1 MKWPK
6 PHFQEFPHCN
16 PHWKQPWCGV
26 TGWTNF
32 SAIFLFLLSFLHDLA
47 TIGTVPG
54 VSDNFLIFWTALL
67 VHVSCAELYSEPLRF
82 GSFESLISGSK
93 MKWRWGLLQCGPGLQ
108 RWESKLATQDCLVTR
123 EYLLWIWTWL
133 ILQYYYPLILLCLIH
148 SNLTAESGCSISLS
162 SSGRGREGHRRERNG
177 ETLGN
182 HHHSM
187 ELRKWKVSFVM
198 DNGMEQWCLMIDLI
212 MKREYCKIKANVDC

>member
-1 MKWPK
+1 MSWQLCIRGGVKAK
-6 PHFQEFPHCN
+6 VKVVTVHHFCSLVNQLTGSY
-16 PHWKQPWCGV
+16 QPCWA
-26 TGWTNF
+26 F
-32 SAIFLFLLSFLHDLA
+32 S
-47 TIGTVPG
+47 
-54 VSDNFLIFWTALL
+54 
-67 VHVSCAELYSEPLRF
+67 ELLRF

-93 MKWRWGLLQCGPGLQ
+93 MKWRWGLLQCGPGLR

>member
-1 MKWPK
+1 MSWQLCIRGRVKRKWK
-6 PHFQEFPHCN
+6 LSLFISLAL
-16 PHWKQPWCGV
+16 W
-26 TGWTNF
+26 WT
-32 SAIFLFLLSFLHDLA
+32 S
-47 TIGTVPG
+47 
-54 VSDNFLIFWTALL
+54 LL